1 MESVGILLTI
11 LFAAAL
17 LIIPVAVIYTLYQHG
32 KKIKHLKQDVQTLK
46 EVSTTEEF
54 AKLKE
59 ELEAYKNRNES

>member
-1 MESVGILLTI
+1 MELVGILFTI
-11 LFAAAL
+11 LYAAAL

-46 EVSTTEEF
+46 E
-54 AKLKE
+54 